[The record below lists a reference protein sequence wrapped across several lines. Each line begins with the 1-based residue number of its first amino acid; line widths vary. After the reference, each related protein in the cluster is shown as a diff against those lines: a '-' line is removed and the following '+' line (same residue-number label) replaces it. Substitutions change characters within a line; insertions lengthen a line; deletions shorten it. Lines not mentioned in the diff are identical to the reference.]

1 MKIVGEESIAA
12 GTRRITALTGPAALD
27 YVRQTEQALTASAA
41 VLKIPPKE
49 VPAPRRRDGQRNPP
63 AQETGRCARRARAFR
78 STGCWPKPIDMG
90 GTKVVVAEV
99 QAAQAPVLRG
109 VIDQL
114 RKAAAPV
121 AVLIASPQEE
131 GKVML
136 MAGLSR
142 DLVQRGLDAVVWV
155 RSAAAI
161 VGGSGGG
168 RPDMAQAGG
177 KDAGKISEALQAAR
191 SSIQTM
197 LAPVLDMRALGF

>member
-1 MKIVGEESIAA
+1 V
-12 GTRRITALTGPAALD
+12 AALD
-27 YVRQTEQALTASAA
+27 YVRQTEQALLASAA

-49 VPAPRRRDGQRNPP
+49 VPERVAALAKEIRDLKKQG
-63 AQETGRCARRARAFR
+63 GVARSEGVSA
-78 STGCWPKPIDMG
+78 DMLLADAVVVH
-90 GTKVVVAEV
+90 GTKVVVVEV
-99 QAAQAPVLRG
+99 KAAQAPVLRG
-109 VIDQL
+109 LIDQL
-114 RKAAAPV
+114 RKAAAPI
-121 AVLIASPQEE
+121 AVLLASPQEE

-155 RSAAAI
+155 RSAATI

-177 KDAGKISEALQAAR
+177 KDASKISEALQAAR

-197 LAPVLDMRALGF
+197 LAP